1 MVVPNPD
8 AVVVPASCHQMLL
21 QAYVKSI
28 YFAGVERVN
37 EEFVL

>member
-1 MVVPNPD
+1 
-8 AVVVPASCHQMLL
+8 MLL

-37 EEFVL
+37 EEFVLWLLTSPLKVYGRL